1 MTYNSEKIQLE
12 FSKADA
18 ESLGIMVHFWL
29 TNLKD
34 ELKIAVSDNDNNLVN
49 ELLEDITH
57 TNKIYDIIHKDIE
70 PIMPHYLET
79 HA

>member
-1 MTYNSEKIQLE
+1 MTYISEKIQLE
-12 FSKADA
+12 FSKQDA

-29 TNLKD
+29 TNLKED
-34 ELKIAVSDNDNNLVN
+34 LKIAVSENDDNLVN

-57 TNKIYDIIHKDIE
+57 TNKIYDIIHKDVE